1 MRLSSVIHLPLYY
14 NYGPRTHEVEVE
26 FIVFAAFCLLLLLA
40 PQRNIAQSLRFYDK
54 FGLLRALQ
62 GPRALLN
69 GTEEL

>member
-1 MRLSSVIHLPLYY
+1 MRLSSVIHMILYY

-26 FIVFAAFCLLLLLA
+26 FIAFAAFCLLLLLA

-62 GPRALLN
+62 GPSDLLN